1 MVQNPEQ
8 QAAEQDRALTPT
20 ARVLFALA
28 FGVGIW
34 FVMRAASIQ
43 PVLCSNFWISP
54 GYLLLLVGVAGPTWA
69 ALLVSSIAPGD
80 GDRKAFIHRL
90 LWWRVGVGWYLIAL
104 GLPLLLALMTAVC
117 YTLAGGRGFAG
128 LQFGPLV
135 GLVPLLLWTLVLGG
149 PLEEELGWRG
159 FAFPLLRA
167 RTNAVVSCLI
177 IGVLWASG
185 ISRCFCCQERPAWPR
200 DAHYPLG
207 ILWFVGFVIQ
217 MMALSVLFGWLV
229 TRTGGCADCDS
240 VPYWCQYGL

>member
-1 MVQNPEQ
+1 MTWFK
-8 QAAEQDRALTPT
+8 TPNSKRLSRT
-20 ARVLFALA
+20 GRSRQPLACFFALA
-28 FGVGIW
+28 FGMGIW

-43 PVLCSNFWISP
+43 PVLVTNFSISP
-54 GYLLLLVGVAGPTWA
+54 GYLLCWLGSLDQPGRPCWSA
-69 ALLVSSIAPGD
+69 ALHQEMGP
-80 GDRKAFIHRL
+80 KAFIHRL

-117 YTLAGGRGFAG
+117 NTLAGGRGFAG

-200 DAHYPLG
+200 ERSTPWASSG
-207 ILWFVGFVIQ
+207 LWD
-217 MMALSVLFGWLV
+217 LSF
-229 TRTGGCADCDS
+229 R
-240 VPYWCQYGL
+240 